1 MSRKHDNITYDDYI
15 RGIDKLEPEQ
25 QLRLVEL
32 ISAKLY
38 QQIKNK
44 KNGHKI
50 TELHGLGAEIWKPID
65 VDEYLEQERSSWD

>member
-1 MSRKHDNITYDDYI
+1 MSRKHDHLTYDDYI

-44 KNGHKI
+44 RNGHKI
-50 TELHGLGAEIWKPID
+50 TELQGLGAEVWRQIE
-65 VDEYLEQERSSWD
+65 VDDYIEKERETWD